1 MISVDTPAAIDM
13 DDLSYCPPGAVYPK
27 CKYPEWITILG
38 LKGPRGRVNL
48 MPAGWGIEL
57 CQDPPLV
64 GVSVG
69 LERYSHEMFQ
79 HARYFSW
86 TAPSLG
92 AGPDIYFCGTQSG
105 RDVDKAKHLTGITL
119 AAGSACDVP
128 VITGARRCA
137 ECERVGDVLTGD
149 HRMFVGRVLHDHVDR
164 DRPRLLNFN
173 DRLYTPALPDP
184 ETTYRATPGARAD
197 VGDSRWVSLIVVED
211 SRRGRCEILPINAL
225 TITSHD
231 PAQVAIALPTQSYA
245 AGLIEACEHFA
256 FCWPVAGMGPDITA
270 CLAMD
275 GRTHDKFAK
284 TAFRSLAPRKGRAP
298 LIDGCVAAVECRTV
312 ARLAIEPVT
321 MFVGQVLAAH
331 HLADGPRL
339 QDFGGG
345 TYALARIDLANA
357 WQGPKDA

>member
-1 MISVDTPAAIDM
+1 ME
-13 DDLSYCPPGAVYPK
+13 DLSYCPPGAVYPK

-38 LKGPRGRVNL
+38 LKSPQGRVNL

-57 CQDPPLV
+57 CNDPPLV

-79 HARYFSW
+79 GTRYFSW

-92 AGPDIYFCGTQSG
+92 AGPDIYFCGTRSG
-105 RDVDKAKHLTGITL
+105 RDVDKTKHLTDITL
-119 AAGSACDVP
+119 APGSACDVP

-137 ECERVGDVLTGD
+137 ECELVGDVLTGD

-173 DRLYTPALPDP
+173 DRLYAPALPDLA
-184 ETTYRATPGARAD
+184 TTYKATPDAQPD
-197 VGDSRWVSLIVVED
+197 VGDSRWVSLLVVED
-211 SRRGRCEILPINAL
+211 AESGRCEILPINAL

-231 PAQVAIALPTQSYA
+231 PAQVAIALPTRSYA
-245 AGLIEACEHFA
+245 ARLIEACEHFA
-256 FCWPVAGMGPDITA
+256 FCWPVAGMGPDISA
-270 CLAMD
+270 CLAID
-275 GRTHDKFAK
+275 GRKHDKFAE
-284 TAFRSLAPRKGRAP
+284 TTFRKLAPHEGRAP
-298 LIDGCVAAVECRTV
+298 LIDGCVAAVECRVV

-321 MFVGQVLAAH
+321 MFVGEVLAAH
-331 HLADGPRL
+331 RLGDGPRL

-345 TYALARIDLANA
+345 VYALARVDLANA
-357 WQGPKDA
+357 WQGPQDA

>member
-1 MISVDTPAAIDM
+1 M
-13 DDLSYCPPGAVYPK
+13 DDLSYCPPGAAYPK

-38 LKGPRGRVNL
+38 LKDSNGRVNL

-79 HARYFSW
+79 GARYFSW

-92 AGPDIYFCGTQSG
+92 AGPDVYFCGTRSG
-105 RDVDKAKHLTGITL
+105 RDVDKTQHLTGITL
-119 AAGSACDVP
+119 APGSVCDVP

-137 ECERVGDVLTGD
+137 ECELIGHMFTGD
-149 HRMFVGRVLHDHVDR
+149 HRMFVGRVLHDHVDPE
-164 DRPRLLNFN
+164 RPRLLNFN
-173 DRLYTPALPDP
+173 DRLYAPALPDP
-184 ETTYRATPGARAD
+184 ATTYMATPQARPD

-211 SRRGRCEILPINAL
+211 TDRGRCEILPINAL

-245 AGLIEACEHFA
+245 ARLIEASGHFT

-270 CLAMD
+270 CLTMD
-275 GRTHDKFAK
+275 GRTHDKFAE
-284 TAFRSLAPRKGRAP
+284 TAFRRIPPRRGRAP

-331 HLADGPRL
+331 RLADGPRI
-339 QDFGGG
+339 QDFGHG
-345 TYALARIDLANA
+345 TYALARVDLANA
-357 WQGPKDA
+357 WQGPQDT